1 MKLYAKLLSVAG
13 MVAAVAA
20 CDRQG
25 PEDSH
30 ERTAANTRSTT
41 QPATPAAP
49 ATEVAPKDEAAKVP
63 NADTEDAK
71 DASELVKDATQTLRK
86 MKADQGVKTLLSK
99 AKGVFI
105 VPDYGRGAVGVGI
118 RGGEGALLAKEAD
131 QWNGPL
137 FYDIGG
143 ISVGAQF
150 GGEGGEIA
158 MLLMSDQA
166 LRAFKA
172 DNTFSLNAGAKL
184 TVVDYSALSEA
195 SLGKDVGDV
204 VFWSDTEG
212 AFAGAALSAT
222 DISWDDEENP
232 AYYGKKV
239 AADDVLRGN
248 VPSKPG
254 PLAQELKTL

>member
-118 RGGEGALLAKEAD
+118 RGGEGALLGKEAD

-172 DNTFSLNAGAKL
+172 DNTFSLNSKRQAHGRGLLCPVGSVAGQGRGRRGL
-184 TVVDYSALSEA
+184 LVGHRRSVRGRCLERYRHL
-195 SLGKDVGDV
+195 LGRRGEP
-204 VFWSDTEG
+204 S
-212 AFAGAALSAT
+212 
-222 DISWDDEENP
+222 I
-232 AYYGKKV
+232 
-239 AADDVLRGN
+239 LR
-248 VPSKPG
+248 
-254 PLAQELKTL
+254 